1 MDDLYKI
8 KVHTICTHIKLGGG
22 TMLATRVFQN
32 GNSQAI
38 RIPQEFRTDKKD
50 YLINKIGEVF
60 IVYPKDDP
68 WAQSRSIVGTFPKD
82 FMPDRS
88 QPLHPDEREE
98 F

>member
-1 MDDLYKI
+1 
-8 KVHTICTHIKLGGG
+8 
-22 TMLATRVFQN
+22 MLATRVFQN

-50 YLINKIGEVF
+50 Y
-60 IVYPKDDP
+60 P
-68 WAQSRSIVGTFPKD
+68 WAQSRSIVGTFPED
-82 FMPDRS
+82 FMSDRR